1 MDNPHVERAV
11 EMTLLRDL
19 IRRQSAATETHA
31 AEAMI
36 TEALADLNGRL
47 ASDLRR
53 VGVLP
58 PSARPGRR

>member
-1 MDNPHVERAV
+1 V
-11 EMTLLRDL
+11 TLLRDL

-36 TEALADLNGRL
+36 TEALADPNGRL
-47 ASDLRR
+47 ASDLRQ

-58 PSARPGRR
+58 PPARPGRR